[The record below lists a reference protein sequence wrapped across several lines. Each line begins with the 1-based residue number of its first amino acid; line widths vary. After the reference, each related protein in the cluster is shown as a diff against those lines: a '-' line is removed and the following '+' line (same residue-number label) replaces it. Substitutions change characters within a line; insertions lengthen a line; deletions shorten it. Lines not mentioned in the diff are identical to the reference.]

1 MKFKAREK
9 EEFSIPRSVQQSIP
23 IRMISQDGIFQLSNG
38 HYSYVWKFGD
48 INYEVASDE
57 DQQDMFVKYCDLLNS
72 LDTEADNKITIFNR
86 RMPKT
91 DFETNVLLK
100 IKGDNLDRLREEL
113 NGVLRAEADK
123 NSNLFRER
131 YITTTIKRNSLA
143 EARAFFSRVNADLNK
158 YFSELSSNCSNI
170 SLGAEERLRI
180 YHDFFRA
187 GEEHNFAF
195 DLSSAMRQGVSF
207 KDQICPDS
215 LVFQNDYFQMGKR
228 FGRVL
233 FLRDYA
239 SFIQDTIINDLSTMQ
254 ANLMLSIDIQ
264 SIPTDVAVKRV
275 EGKIL
280 AVETDIA
287 RWQKR
292 QNAAGNFASVIPY
305 DREKMRDEVKEY
317 LNDLQS
323 RDQRM
328 MLVTV
333 TVVHVADTKEQLDL
347 DTDSL
352 MAVARKHLCG
362 LGRLYFQQED
372 GLNTVLP
379 YGLRKIRA
387 QRTLTTE
394 STAVLL
400 PFSVQEI
407 FQKRGIWYGR
417 NKVSDN
423 LIVCNRKELLNG
435 NGYILGIS
443 GSGKSFASKEE
454 ITSIALSTDDDIII
468 IDPDREYG
476 DLVRQLGGE
485 VIIISPD
492 TANYINAMGKLLI
505 LEDVRDPIRTKSDFV
520 LSLCEQAREYEPL
533 SSADK
538 SLIDRC
544 VRNIYTSVLSKDEN
558 DDASEKITLVTFY
571 EELLKQQ
578 EDAAKQIALD
588 MEIFVTGSLN
598 TFAHESTVNSKAR
611 IICFDIHELGS
622 NLKPLG
628 LLVMFDAITKR
639 MNENRKLGKFTWAYF
654 DEIQELYKYKNSAAF
669 LESLW
674 RRARKLGGLMTG
686 LTQNVTPLLESEVGC
701 AMLTNSEFLLMLSQ
715 KSNDRSALAELLDIS
730 PNQLSFLNKNIT
742 GVGLIRAG
750 GSLVPFVNE
759 FPKDTKLYKLMSTKP
774 GEKGN

>member
-1 MKFKAREK
+1 MKIKMKNK
-9 EEFSIPRSVQQSIP
+9 EELIIPRSVQQSIP
-23 IRMISQDGIFQLSNG
+23 IKMISPDGIFQLTNG
-38 HYSYVWKFGD
+38 SYSYVWKFGD

-72 LDTEADNKITIFNR
+72 LDAEADNKITIFNR

-91 DFETNVLLK
+91 DFERNVLLK
-100 IKGDNLDRLREEL
+100 LKDDALNPLREEL
-113 NGVLRAEADK
+113 NTVLRAEADK
-123 NSNLFRER
+123 TSNLFRER
-131 YITTTIKRNSLA
+131 YITTTIKRKSLQ
-143 EARAFFSRVNADLNK
+143 EARAFFSRVNADLSK
-158 YFSELSSNCSNI
+158 YFSELSPNCTNI

-187 GEEHNFAF
+187 GEEHNFSF
-195 DLSSAMRQGVSF
+195 DLSAAMRQGVSF

-239 SFIQDTIINDLSTMQ
+239 SFMKDTIVNDLSTMQ

-264 SIPTDVAVKRV
+264 SVPTDVAVKRV
-275 EGKIL
+275 ENKIL

-292 QNAAGNFASVIPY
+292 QNTAGNFTSVIPY
-305 DREKMRDEVKEY
+305 DKEKMRDEVKEY
-317 LNDLQS
+317 LDDLRS

-352 MAVARKHLCG
+352 MATARKHLCG
-362 LGRLYFQQED
+362 LGRLFYQQED
-372 GLNTVLP
+372 GLNTVIP

-394 STAVLL
+394 SAAVLL

-407 FQKRGIWYGR
+407 FQERGIWYGS
-417 NKVSDN
+417 NAVSNN
-423 LIVCNRKELLNG
+423 LVICNRKELLNG
-435 NGYILGIS
+435 NGVFVGKS
-443 GSGKSFASKEE
+443 GSGKSFATKVE
-454 ITSIALSTDDDIII
+454 ITSNALSTDDDIII
-468 IDPDREYG
+468 VDPDREYG
-476 DLVRQLGGE
+476 ELVKQLGGE
-485 VIIISPD
+485 VIVISPD
-492 TANYINAMGKLLI
+492 TANYINAMGALLVM
-505 LEDVRDPIRTKSDFV
+505 EDVQDPIRSKSDFV
-520 LSLCEQAREYEPL
+520 MSLCEQVREYEPL
-533 SSADK
+533 SAADK

-544 VRNIYTSVLSKDEN
+544 IRNIYLPVLKSDNSEQE
-558 DDASEKITLVTFY
+558 AEKITLVTFR
-571 EELLKQQ
+571 EELLKQP

-598 TFAHESTVNSKAR
+598 TFAHENNVNSSAR
-611 IICFDIHELGS
+611 IICYDIHELGS

-639 MNENRKLGKFTWAYF
+639 MNENRKLGKFTWTYF
-654 DEIQELYKYKNSAAF
+654 DEFQELYKNKYSAAF
-669 LESLW
+669 LESHW

-686 LTQNVTPLLESEVGC
+686 ITQNITPILNSEVGC
-701 AMLTNSEFLLMLSQ
+701 AMITNSEFLLMLSQ
-715 KSNDRSALAELLDIS
+715 EKNERDALAELLNIS
-730 PNQLSFLNKNIT
+730 ETQLGYLRKNVV
-742 GVGLIRAG
+742 GQGLIRAG
-750 GSLVPFVNE
+750 GALVPFVND

-774 GEKGN
+774 GEKEA